1 MSTPCV
7 VEFKDGNEKHQ
18 IYVHHDG
25 YPEHMIPLLK
35 DFLSWNHSCNDNA
48 SYTAANFIYWY
59 KNKSVK
65 RARQVM
71 GHTEQ
76 WHKAHKDFLLQ
87 VEQTGVG
94 FWTGT
99 RKAMYE
105 SYIHYCYKVT
115 LGGIDEPK
123 CYSSSHLSKT
133 IFIDLESDWETERD
147 YHIKLKLS
155 KLTRPSGKVKYWM
168 EEVDKEVIA

>member
-7 VEFKDGNEKHQ
+7 VEFKDGDEKHQ

-35 DFLSWNHSCNDNA
+35 DFLSWNHNRNDNA
-48 SYTAANFIYWY
+48 GYAAANFIYWY
-59 KNKSVK
+59 KDRSVK
-65 RARQVM
+65 RARKMVIERDRKP
-71 GHTEQ
+71 T
-76 WHKAHKDFLLQ
+76 AHREFLLQ

-105 SYIHYCYKVT
+105 CYIHYCYKVT
-115 LGGIDEPK
+115 LGVI
-123 CYSSSHLSKT
+123 SAQT

-147 YHIKLKLS
+147 YHLKLKLS
-155 KLTRPSGKVKYWM
+155 TLTRPNGKVKYWM
-168 EEVDKEVIA
+168 EEVNKEVIV